1 MVIGEAGV
9 CAGDCRSLLAFR
21 LGPFCVFLAGGFAIP
36 SNCGIFRGPD
46 TVADVWTSALGP
58 LGALGTRCLAVLLSA
73 WGRWRICFPAG
84 GIESAASSTGA
95 GTEAAGAREPL
106 NRFRS

>member
-36 SNCGIFRGPD
+36 SNCGIFKGPD
-46 TVADVWTSALGP
+46 TVADV
-58 LGALGTRCLAVLLSA
+58 
-73 WGRWRICFPAG
+73 
-84 GIESAASSTGA
+84 
-95 GTEAAGAREPL
+95 
-106 NRFRS
+106 